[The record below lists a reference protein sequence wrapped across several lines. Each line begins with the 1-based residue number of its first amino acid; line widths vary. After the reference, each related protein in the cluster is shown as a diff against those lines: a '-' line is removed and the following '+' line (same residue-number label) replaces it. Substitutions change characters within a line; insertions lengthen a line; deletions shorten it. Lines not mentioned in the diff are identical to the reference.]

1 MSLRLS
7 DPVRKSLGRK
17 CPFWADLVHKNVI
30 ASLGWDFVV
39 IFFCLELEIPFLGK
53 LVQKIKI
60 VSLSWN
66 VVPRLILICQIKW
79 WVHCFYFRSK
89 TLFWVKFGLKNQN
102 CQFKLKLYLLLSLI
116 QVCRIQCWC
125 SLFLFLTG
133 NTLFGQIWSKN
144 SKLSV

>member
-1 MSLRLS
+1 M
-7 DPVRKSLGRK
+7 PFLGRSGPQK
-17 CPFWADLVHKNVI
+17 RDCQFRLRFCSD
-30 ASLGWDFVV
+30 
-39 IFFCLELEIPFLGK
+39 IFLFGTGNTLFLGK

-89 TLFWVKFGLKNQN
+89 TLFWGKFGLKNQN

-144 SKLSV
+144 SNLSV